1 MQNNKNTIEYTTP
14 VLVIGGG
21 IAGICTALELLD
33 KNQTVLLIDR
43 DSEEKFG
50 GMANEAFGGMHF
62 VDTPIQ
68 RSNGIKDNKQ
78 LALDDWMAAADFPDG
93 DENSF
98 GQQWAHTYIDRNR
111 EDVYDWLNAQGI
123 RFFPIVHWVERGDF
137 GFEKGSRG
145 NSVPRYHVAWGTGW
159 EVAQTLIKKLIN
171 HPNKD
176 KLSLKFNHKV
186 TGFVWQNKSLVGCE
200 GLAKINGKEA
210 PFSISADNTVICAG
224 GINGNLKQVEKHW
237 DSETYGAY
245 PENMLCGS
253 HPYADGHLH
262 DEVQAEG
269 GSIKNLGW
277 MWNYASGVKHPK
289 PEYENHGL
297 SIMPGRSSLWM
308 DALGN
313 RVGPM
318 PLITGFDTHNLCKV
332 TGRLPEQYSWQV
344 MNLKIAR
351 KELAASG
358 SHINKAF
365 RNKSWLGVIK
375 LALLGNREIVQ
386 WLMDD
391 CEDVVVADTL
401 PELVKA
407 MNDSSEGEYQSK
419 VELSNMERDINAYD
433 EQINRGIKLTTDD
446 QIRKIHFLRQ
456 WKGDKARTLKSQKI
470 IDEKA
475 GPLIAIRSRIISRK
489 SMGGFETNTQSQVVD
504 KQGRVISGLYAAGEA
519 AGFGGAGCAGIR
531 SLEGTFLSLCILN
544 GRIAAQTIAEKMNA
558 PGSVGNGL
566 AANGAVDSS
575 LNKENQK
582 DKKNKV
588 EATA

>member
-137 GFEKGSRG
+137 GFQKGSRG

-313 RVGPM
+313 RIGPM

-566 AANGAVDSS
+566 AANGALDSS
-575 LNKENQK
+575 LNKESQK
-582 DKKNKV
+582 DKKNIV

>member
-98 GQQWAHTYIDRNR
+98 GQQWANTYIDRNR

-210 PFSISADNTVICAG
+210 SFSISADNTVICAG

-558 PGSVGNGL
+558 PDSVGNGS
-566 AANGAVDSS
+566 AANGALDSS
-575 LNKENQK
+575 LNKESQK

>member
-1 MQNNKNTIEYTTP
+1 MIEDNNYKTQYQSKTRYQSKT
-14 VLVIGGG
+14 LVIGGG

-33 KNQTVLLIDR
+33 QNQSVLLIDR

-68 RSNGIKDNKQ
+68 RSNGIKDSKQ
-78 LALDDWMAAADFPDG
+78 LAMDDWFAAADFPEG
-93 DENSF
+93 DNNHH
-98 GQQWAHTYIDRNR
+98 GQQWAHTYIDRNKK
-111 EDVYDWLNAQGI
+111 DVYDWLIGFGI
-123 RFFPIVHWVERGDF
+123 KFFPLVHWVERGDF

-176 KLSLKFNHKV
+176 KLTLKFHHHV
-186 TGFVWQNKSLVGCE
+186 TGFIWQNKTLIGCE
-200 GLAKINGKEA
+200 GIANIKGEEVSFI
-210 PFSISADNTVICAG
+210 IDADNTVICAG
-224 GINGNLKQVEKHW
+224 GINGNLKQVQKHW
-237 DSETYGAY
+237 DSDTYGPY
-245 PENMLCGS
+245 PENILCGS

-262 DEVQAEG
+262 DEVEAQG
-269 GSIKNLGW
+269 GSIKNHGW

-297 SIMPGRSSLWM
+297 SLIPGRSSLWM

-313 RVGPM
+313 RIGPM
-318 PLITGFDTHNLCKV
+318 PLMTGFDTHNLCKV

-365 RNKSWLGVIK
+365 RYKSWLGVIK
-375 LALLGNREIVQ
+375 LALWGNREIVQ

-391 CEDVVVADTL
+391 CDDVVVGDTL
-401 PELVKA
+401 PELVKK
-407 MNDSSEGEYQSK
+407 MNENSQGQYQSIVK
-419 VELSNMERDINAYD
+419 LSNMERDIQAYD
-433 EQINRGIKLTTDD
+433 GQIERGASFATDD
-446 QIRKIHFLRQ
+446 QIRRIDFMRK

-470 IDEKA
+470 VDEKS

-504 KQGRVISGLYAAGEA
+504 DHGDVIQGLYAAGEA

-544 GRIAAQTIAEKMNA
+544 GRIAAQTIA
-558 PGSVGNGL
+558 
-566 AANGAVDSS
+566 
-575 LNKENQK
+575 NKK
-582 DKKNKV
+582 D
-588 EATA
+588 

>member
-1 MQNNKNTIEYTTP
+1 MAENNNYKTEYQSQT
-14 VLVIGGG
+14 LVIGGG

-33 KNQTVLLIDR
+33 HNQSVLLIDR

-68 RSNGIKDNKQ
+68 RSNGIKDSKQ
-78 LALDDWMAAADFPDG
+78 LALDDWFAAADFPEG
-93 DENSF
+93 DDNYH

-111 EDVYDWLNAQGI
+111 EDVYDWLNGLGI
-123 RFFPIVHWVERGDF
+123 RFFPLVHWVERGDF
-137 GFEKGSRG
+137 GFKKGSRG

-176 KLSLKFNHKV
+176 KLIVKFQHKV
-186 TGFVWQNKSLVGCE
+186 TGFVWQNKALVGCE
-200 GLAKINGKEA
+200 GLANINGKET
-210 PFSISADNTVICAG
+210 PFSISAENTVICAG

-237 DSETYGAY
+237 DTETYGPY

-262 DEVQAEG
+262 DEVKAEG

-297 SIMPGRSSLWM
+297 SMMPCRSSLWM
-308 DALGN
+308 DAQGN
-313 RVGPM
+313 RIGPI

-332 TGRLPEQYSWQV
+332 TGGLPEQYSWQV

-365 RNKSWLGVIK
+365 RHKSWLGVIK
-375 LALLGNREIVQ
+375 LALFGNREIVQ

-391 CEDVVVADTL
+391 CEDVVIANTL
-401 PELVKA
+401 SELVDA
-407 MNDSSEGEYQSK
+407 MNESNRGEYQST
-419 VELSNMERDINAYD
+419 VELNNMERDIQAYD
-433 EQINRGIKLTTDD
+433 GQIERGKKFATDD
-446 QIRKIHFLRQ
+446 QIRRIHFLRQ

-470 IDEKA
+470 VDEKA

-504 KQGRVISGLYAAGEA
+504 EQGKVIDGLYAAGEA

-544 GRIAAQTIAEKMNA
+544 GRIAAQTIAKKM
-558 PGSVGNGL
+558 GS
-566 AANGAVDSS
+566 S
-575 LNKENQK
+575 
-582 DKKNKV
+582 
-588 EATA
+588 